1 MKKAVIIGGNSDIA
15 RETVRLLGDDWQVFS
30 LTRDQYDLSQ
40 AETQWK
46 MVWLLSNEEPDL
58 VVHCAGIFGG
68 NELKFNP
75 LFAVN
80 VESAWWPIR
89 YYLDNPPDADKTVRY
104 VMIGSSCYEHGRKNY
119 ILYAASKAAL
129 HSMWQGAS
137 EAVADTIK
145 IGIIHPVR
153 VNTKMVEHITH
164 HSPHLCLEAEDVA
177 REIVKMA
184 DMTDHTHLDMG
195 YKKEMK

>member
-1 MKKAVIIGGNSDIA
+1 MRKAVIIGGNSDIA

-46 MVWLLSNEEPDL
+46 LVWLLSNEEPDL

-89 YYLDNPPDADKTVRY
+89 YYLDNPPEKTVRY
-104 VMIGSSCYEHGRKNY
+104 VMTGSSCYEHGRKNY

-137 EAVADTIK
+137 EAAPDTLK
-145 IGIIHPVR
+145 ISIIHPVR
-153 VNTKMVEHITH
+153 VNTKMVEHIAH

-177 REIVKMA
+177 REIVKMSQ
-184 DMTDHTHLDMG
+184 MTDHTHLDMG
-195 YKKEMK
+195 YKQEMK